1 MPYLEGRTFYD
12 ADSHLMEINGWL
24 PKYADPGIRE
34 KIRPL
39 YLGGA
44 GAHAEQSIKDAQERR
59 KNPEAARALEANLMN
74 AKGWSALGAFD
85 SSERVRA
92 LDLMG
97 VAKQLVFST
106 FAPTQFASDD
116 LDLLYGGARAHNRAM
131 ADFCAAD
138 QRMIAVGFVPLIDA
152 ERALIEAREAIKLGC
167 GAILVPSA
175 PPRDKSPTHPDF
187 HPLWAHLQETGV
199 PFVTHVGGGGR
210 SLRPAFHKNGKPPT
224 TDILGGG
231 ENIRS
236 KDYMSLH
243 FAPEIFVACMVLDGI
258 FEQFPGLRG
267 GCIEQG
273 AMWVIP
279 LLKRLDLAQDAFQK
293 TEPALR
299 LKMKASEYVRRHLK
313 FTPFATEPTGWLIEQ
328 GGENLFLFS
337 TDYPHPEGTRDPL
350 DRFERSLSGTSEAA
364 KERFYSRNFAEMM
377 GMSA

>member
-1 MPYLEGRTFYD
+1 
-12 ADSHLMEINGWL
+12 MELNGWL
-24 PKYADPGIRE
+24 PKYADPSIRE

-44 GAHAEQSIKDAQERR
+44 GAHAEQSIKDAEERR

-116 LDLLYGGARAHNRAM
+116 LDLLYGGTRAHNRAM

-187 HPLWAHLQETGV
+187 HPLWALLQETGV

-243 FAPEIFVACMVLDGI
+243 FSPEIFVACMVLDGI

-299 LKMKASEYVRRHLK
+299 LKMKASDYVRRQVK
-313 FTPFATEPTGWLIEQ
+313 FTPFATEPTGWLIDQ

-364 KERFYSRNFAEMM
+364 KERFYSGNFAEMM
-377 GMSA
+377 GISA

>member
-12 ADSHLMEINGWL
+12 ADSHLMELNGWL
-24 PKYADPGIRE
+24 QKYADANVRE
-34 KIRPL
+34 KLRPL

-44 GAHAEQSIKDAQERR
+44 GPTAEQSMKDAQTRR
-59 KNPEAARALEANLMN
+59 SDPQAARSLEANLMN

-85 SSERVRA
+85 PSERSRA
-92 LDLMG
+92 LDLLG
-97 VAKQLVFST
+97 VSKQLVFST

-116 LDLLYGGARAHNRAM
+116 PELLYGGTRAHNRAM
-131 ADFCAAD
+131 ADFCSAD
-138 QRMIAVGFVPLIDA
+138 KRMIAVGFVPLVDA
-152 ERALIEAREAIKLGC
+152 DRALVEAREAIKLGC

-187 HPLWAHLQETGV
+187 HPLWALLQETGV
-199 PFVTHVGGGGR
+199 PFMTHVGGGGR

-224 TDILGGG
+224 TDHLGGG

-243 FAPEIFVACMVLDGI
+243 FSPEIFVACMVLDGI

-279 LLKRLDLAQDAFQK
+279 LLKRLDLAQDSFQK
-293 TEPALR
+293 NEPALR
-299 LKMKASEYVRRHLK
+299 LPMKASEYVRRQLK
-313 FTPFATEPTGWLIEQ
+313 FTPFPNEDAGWMIEQ
-328 GGENLFLFS
+328 GGEELLLFS
-337 TDYPHPEGTRDPL
+337 TDYPHPEGTRDPFN
-350 DRFERSLSGTSEAA
+350 RFESSLSEISERA

-377 GMSA
+377 RLSA

>member
-12 ADSHLMEINGWL
+12 ADSHLMELNGWL
-24 PKYADPGIRE
+24 QKYADANVRE
-34 KIRPL
+34 RLRPL

-44 GAHAEQSIKDAQERR
+44 GPTAERAMKDAQTRL
-59 KNPEAARALEANLMN
+59 NDPQAARSLEANLMT

-85 SSERVRA
+85 PSERSHA
-92 LDLMG
+92 LDLLG
-97 VAKQLVFST
+97 VSKQLVFST

-116 LDLLYGGARAHNRAM
+116 PELLYGGTRAHNRAM
-131 ADFCAAD
+131 ADFCSD
-138 QRMIAVGFVPLIDA
+138 DKRMIAVGFVPLLDA
-152 ERALIEAREAIKLGC
+152 ERALVEAREAIKLGC

-187 HPLWAHLQETGV
+187 HPLWALLQETGV
-199 PFVTHVGGGGR
+199 PFMTHVGGGGR

-224 TDILGGG
+224 TDHLGGG

-243 FAPEIFVACMVLDGI
+243 FSPEIFVACMVLDGI

-279 LLKRLDLAQDAFQK
+279 LLKRLDLAQDTFQK

-299 LKMKASEYVRRHLK
+299 LPLRASEYVRRQLR
-313 FTPFATEPTGWLIEQ
+313 FTPFPNENAGWLIEQ
-328 GGENLFLFS
+328 GGEELFLFS
-337 TDYPHPEGTRDPL
+337 TDYPHPEGTRDPFN
-350 DRFERSLSGTSEAA
+350 RFESSLSEISEAA

-377 GMSA
+377 RLSA